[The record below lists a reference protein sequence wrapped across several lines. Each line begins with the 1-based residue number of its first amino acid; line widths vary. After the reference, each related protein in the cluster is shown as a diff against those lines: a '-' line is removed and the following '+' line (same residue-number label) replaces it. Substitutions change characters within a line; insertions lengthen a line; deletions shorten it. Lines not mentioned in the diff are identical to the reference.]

1 MEGAALSAPDYIESK
16 RVIMNILTGKTK
28 ITFKQSEVPVVDVM
42 QGASRWETKVH
53 KHGLVALVDVMPRL
67 VPEGKTADSAI
78 VQAARVSYGEGT
90 NKITE
95 DRSLI
100 RYLLR
105 HQHTS
110 PFEMVEFKFHH
121 VMPIF
126 VARQWIRHRTASLN
140 EYSAR
145 YSIVKDRFYRP
156 VMSSLRQQSKTN
168 KQGGTEPLDDL
179 TAAEFSQYLDA
190 TETHF
195 KDYQQLL
202 DKGVA
207 RELARIGLPQNLYTE
222 WYWKIDLHNLLH
234 FLKLRM
240 DVHAQLEIREYAKVM
255 FDMIKPIVPMTI
267 EAFED
272 YQLGAVTLTRLE
284 VEAMRSGAP
293 LVTDNKREHAEWE
306 EKRLKL
312 GLRTE

>member
-1 MEGAALSAPDYIESK
+1 M
-16 RVIMNILTGKTK
+16 TTKTK
-28 ITFKQSEVPVVDVM
+28 IEFKAAETAVIDVM
-42 QGASRWETKVH
+42 QGAARWEVKLH
-53 KHGLVALVDVMPRL
+53 QHGLVALVDVMPRL

-90 NKITE
+90 KKITE

-105 HQHTS
+105 NQHTS

-121 VMPIF
+121 VMPLF

-145 YSIVKDRFYRP
+145 YSIVKDRFYHP
-156 VMSSLRQQSKTN
+156 SAGQLRKQSKTN
-168 KQGGTEPLDDL
+168 KQGGTEPLDEM
-179 TAAEFSQYLDA
+179 TAGDFSDYLDA
-190 TETHF
+190 TESHY
-195 KDYQQLL
+195 KEYQQLL

-207 RELARIGLPQNLYTE
+207 RELARIGLPQTLYTE

-234 FLKLRM
+234 FLQLRM
-240 DVHAQLEIREYAKVM
+240 DDHAQLEIREYAKVM

-284 VEAMRSGAP
+284 VEAFRSGSRSIAS
-293 LVTDNKREHAEWE
+293 DNKREQEEWA

-312 GLRTE
+312 GLSPE

>member
-1 MEGAALSAPDYIESK
+1 MS
-16 RVIMNILTGKTK
+16 ILTGKTK
-28 ITFKQSEVPVVDVM
+28 VTFKQAESPVIDIM
-42 QGASRWETKVH
+42 QGAARWETKVH
-53 KHGLVALVDVMPRL
+53 KHGLVALIDVMPRL

-78 VQAARVSYGEGT
+78 VQAARVSYGDGT

-105 HQHTS
+105 NQHTS

-156 VMSSLRQQSKTN
+156 VASSLRQQSKTN

-179 TAAEFSQYLDA
+179 TAAEFAQYLDA

-195 KDYQQLL
+195 KEYQQLL

-240 DVHAQLEIREYAKVM
+240 DSHAQLEIREYAKTM
-255 FDMIKPIVPMTI
+255 FDMIKPIVPLTI

-272 YQLGAVTLTRLE
+272 YQLEAVTLSRME
-284 VEAMRSGAP
+284 VDAVRTGKP
-293 LVTDNKREHAEWE
+293 LASDNKREQAEWE

-312 GLRTE
+312 GLPKQ

>member
-1 MEGAALSAPDYIESK
+1 MS
-16 RVIMNILTGKTK
+16 GKT
-28 ITFKQSEVPVVDVM
+28 IIEFKAAEAAVTDVM
-42 QGASRWETKVH
+42 QGAARWEVKLH
-53 KHGLVALVDVMPRL
+53 EHGLVALVDVMPRL
-67 VPEGKTADSAI
+67 VPGGKTADSAI

-90 NKITE
+90 KKITE

-105 HQHTS
+105 NKHTS

-145 YSIVKDRFYRP
+145 YSIVKDRFYHP
-156 VMSSLRQQSKTN
+156 SAGLLRKQSKTN
-168 KQGGTEPLDDL
+168 KQGGSEPLDEM
-179 TAAEFSQYLDA
+179 TAQAFARYLDA
-190 TETHF
+190 TEDHYEH
-195 KDYQQLL
+195 YQNLL

-207 RELARIGLPQNLYTE
+207 RELARIGLPQTLYTE

-234 FLKLRM
+234 FLELRM
-240 DVHAQLEIREYAKVM
+240 DDHAQLEIREYAKVM
-255 FDMIKPIVPMTI
+255 YDMIKPIVPMTI

-272 YQLGAVTLTRLE
+272 YQLGAISLTRLE
-284 VEAMRSGAP
+284 VEAIRSGNSLA
-293 LVTDNKREHAEWE
+293 TDNKREQEEWA

-312 GLRTE
+312 GLS

>member
-1 MEGAALSAPDYIESK
+1 MS
-16 RVIMNILTGKTK
+16 ILTGKTK

-105 HQHTS
+105 QQHTS

-284 VEAMRSGAP
+284 VEALRSGAP

-306 EKRLKL
+306 EKRIKL
-312 GLRTE
+312 GLKTE

>member
-1 MEGAALSAPDYIESK
+1 MS
-16 RVIMNILTGKTK
+16 ILTGKTK

-284 VEAMRSGAP
+284 VEALRSGAP

-306 EKRLKL
+306 EKRIKL
-312 GLRTE
+312 GLKTE

>member
-1 MEGAALSAPDYIESK
+1 MS
-16 RVIMNILTGKTK
+16 ILTGKTK
-28 ITFKQSEVPVVDVM
+28 ITFKPSEIPVMDVM

-293 LVTDNKREHAEWE
+293 LVSDNKREQAEWE
-306 EKRLKL
+306 EKRRTL
-312 GLRTE
+312 GLKAE